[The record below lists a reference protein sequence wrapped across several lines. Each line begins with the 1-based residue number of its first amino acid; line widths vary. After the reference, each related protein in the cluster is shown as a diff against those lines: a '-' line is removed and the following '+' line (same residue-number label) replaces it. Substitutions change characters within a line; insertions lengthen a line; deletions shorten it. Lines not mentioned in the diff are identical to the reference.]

1 MMKVSI
7 NTTPG
12 INADEGNNETTNNH
26 NKKEPTQVNETLNIV
41 NQSAYVYINDLSHR
55 EILVEAELAQFLFNE
70 SQTIY
75 MGSIVIFSI

>member
-12 INADEGNNETTNNH
+12 INADEGNNETTNNQ

-41 NQSAYVYINDLSHR
+41 NQSAYVNINDLSHR
-55 EILVEAELAQFLFNE
+55 EILVEVELAQFLFNE

>member
-12 INADEGNNETTNNH
+12 INADEGNNETTNNQ

-55 EILVEAELAQFLFNE
+55 EILVEVELAQFLFNE

>member
-12 INADEGNNETTNNH
+12 INADEGNNETTNNQ

-41 NQSAYVYINDLSHR
+41 NLSAYVYINDLSHR
-55 EILVEAELAQFLFNE
+55 EILVEVELAQFLFNE